1 MIRLPWLSAF
11 FNIQILVGD
20 WPPASWIGFSYTND
34 GEAGIARNQE
44 EVALVLY
51 EVMRQFYIINPEL
64 EDRDLYITGESYGGK
79 YLLGNK
85 SPTMP

>member
-1 MIRLPWLSAF
+1 M
-11 FNIQILVGD
+11 
-20 WPPASWIGFSYTND
+20 IGFSYTND

-44 EVALVLY
+44 EVASVLY

-64 EDRDLYITGESYGGK
+64 EDRDLYITGESYGGN
-79 YLLGNK
+79 YLLRHK